1 MNMAQG
7 ARKRVSPQIEIMD
20 SEYRSGGNPLAQAFT
35 IPVSQTKETEFS
47 HLPKISELGSGGAGI
62 MPKRP

>member
-1 MNMAQG
+1 M
-7 ARKRVSPQIEIMD
+7 SPQIEIMD